1 MPDAKIFYGWYIV
14 GACFLLC
21 FLFAGAGFYS
31 FSIFIEPIE
40 KQFGWNR
47 AAISLTM
54 SIYLVTGGLMGPVHG
69 RLIGRF
75 GPRRVMLVCAVGAGA
90 CFVLVSLTRWL
101 WYFYLVYALLAATVC
116 GMGVVPVSSLLSNW
130 FDRRRGTATGIALV
144 GISAGGLLLAP
155 MVGLVTAVWGWQ
167 TSFVIIGLM
176 VWCIALPVVFFVIR
190 DRPDQL
196 GLVPEGGGRS
206 VYGQAEAGGQTDF
219 QALGRPAGEVLRTRA
234 FWCIFLSFF
243 LAPMA
248 QMGVL
253 QHQVP
258 LIMDT
263 GMSHAYASVALGVT
277 AGVGGLGK
285 LSFGK
290 MADIWPFQYVILL
303 CFGLQI
309 LSVLFLLTTQT
320 PAGVWVYAV
329 CFGFSMGGVIVLLP
343 LVVGHFWGLLS
354 YGVLLGVLWVANAFG
369 GATGTFVSGLV
380 YDWTGSYNNA
390 LYLFA
395 AAYLV
400 AIAAFFAAGRPGRA
414 SGPASF

>member
-1 MPDAKIFYGWYIV
+1 MPDTKIFYGWYIV

-130 FDRRRGTATGIALV
+130 FDRSRGTATGIALV

-167 TSFVIIGLM
+167 ASFVIIGLM

-196 GLVPEGGGRS
+196 GLLPEGGGGS
-206 VYGQAEAGGQTDF
+206 VYGQAEAGGQIDF

-263 GMSHAYASVALGVT
+263 GMSHACASVALGVT

-369 GATGTFVSGLV
+369 GAAGTFVSGLV

-400 AIAAFFAAGRPGRA
+400 AIASFFAAGRPGRA
-414 SGPASF
+414 PGPASF

>member
-1 MPDAKIFYGWYIV
+1 
-14 GACFLLC
+14 
-21 FLFAGAGFYS
+21 
-31 FSIFIEPIE
+31 
-40 KQFGWNR
+40 
-47 AAISLTM
+47 
-54 SIYLVTGGLMGPVHG
+54 
-69 RLIGRF
+69 
-75 GPRRVMLVCAVGAGA
+75 
-90 CFVLVSLTRWL
+90 
-101 WYFYLVYALLAATVC
+101 
-116 GMGVVPVSSLLSNW
+116 
-130 FDRRRGTATGIALV
+130 
-144 GISAGGLLLAP
+144 
-155 MVGLVTAVWGWQ
+155 
-167 TSFVIIGLM
+167 
-176 VWCIALPVVFFVIR
+176 
-190 DRPDQL
+190 
-196 GLVPEGGGRS
+196 
-206 VYGQAEAGGQTDF
+206 
-219 QALGRPAGEVLRTRA
+219 
-234 FWCIFLSFF
+234 FF

-263 GMSHAYASVALGVT
+263 GMSHAYASAALGVT

-290 MADIWPFQYVILL
+290 MADTWPFQYVILI
-303 CFGLQI
+303 CFGLQT

-369 GATGTFVSGLV
+369 GAAGTFVSGLI

-395 AAYLV
+395 AAYLA
-400 AIAAFFAAGRPGRA
+400 AIAAFFAAGRPGSA
-414 SGPASF
+414 SGPVSF